1 MKILK
6 YILSIILILVLLFLG
21 FYTGKYGHSYK
32 FVYNFGLS
40 FFMVFFFL
48 KKKKIVLLWSYIV
61 LGISAMLLPFYLFVG
76 FYFFRLHVPSSL
88 ALVLGMAFGYL
99 YYKTRYRLVTILLAM
114 AINVF
119 MLFYGYDLWLNKLN
133 FNTFFGRVEYVFN
146 NEHHLYKPDG
156 SIFEFEPDKTYVLDF
171 WNTSCAICFKEFPKF
186 EKIRQQF
193 QNKNICFYAANYVQ
207 PKEDPENNERL
218 LRIRDIDIPVLFFKD
233 NREQLFNTFK
243 VEAFP
248 TIIAIRNDT
257 IIYRGSNLTLSG
269 FLKDM

>member
-1 MKILK
+1 MKTLK
-6 YILSIILILVLLFLG
+6 YILSVILILALLFLG

-32 FVYNFGLS
+32 FAYNFGLS

-48 KKKKIVLLWSYIV
+48 KKKKLALLWSYIV
-61 LGISAMLLPFYLFVG
+61 LGISAMLLPFCLLTG
-76 FYFFRLHVPSSL
+76 FYFFELHVPSSL

-99 YYKTRYRLVTILLAM
+99 YYKTRHKLVTILLAV

-119 MLFYGYDLWLNKLN
+119 MVFYGYALWLNKLN

-146 NEHHLYKPDG
+146 NDNHLYKSDD
-156 SIFEFEPDKTYVLDF
+156 SVFEFEPDKTYVLDF
-171 WNTSCAICFKEFPKF
+171 WTTSCAICFKEFPKF

-193 QNKNICFYAANYVQ
+193 QNENTSFYTVNYVL
-207 PKEDPENNERL
+207 PKEKIDNNERL
-218 LRIRDIDIPVLFFKD
+218 LRIRNIDIPVLFFKD

-243 VEAFP
+243 VAAFP
-248 TIIAIRNDT
+248 TIIVIRNDT
-257 IIYRGSNLTLSG
+257 IMYRGSNLTLSG